1 MCQGSIQYYIDLH
14 CPIMSHLVKGSHVQP
29 DLSIRTGPLGK
40 VSKCRLL
47 ELHLFCSFV
56 VTRLP
61 CGKCNRKKDVGKK
74 EYLITLSRNLFEVP
88 EVLLKNVACIEN

>member
-40 VSKCRLL
+40 FRSAASWSFICSAVSLSLACRVGNVI
-47 ELHLFCSFV
+47 E
-56 VTRLP
+56 
-61 CGKCNRKKDVGKK
+61 KKMWEKRMP
-74 EYLITLSRNLFEVP
+74 YHFITEPL
-88 EVLLKNVACIEN
+88 